1 LKACRLTTGNFFFD
15 AFRKEH
21 FNQLGRLTSR
31 VLSVGQDM
39 VQNSAIV
46 PEDLDRPLTPSTL
59 GIPELRSQTPRIQSL
74 HHDTLSALRDL
85 IVQNQLPP
93 GTRLTEAM
101 LSERF
106 NVSRTPLREALK
118 VLSSEGL
125 VEILPNRGARVVTLT
140 VADIQHLFEVIG
152 ALESLAGRLACD
164 HISDAEICDLKAI
177 HCQMQATFFRSDLPE
192 YFRLNQ
198 LIHVQIVAAAK
209 NPVLAATHQKLNA
222 RLLRARY
229 MANQVD
235 HDRWGAAMREH
246 QRIVEALEQRNGE
259 QTASLLLQHLQHKF
273 EAIRRY
279 LEPARATG

>member
-1 LKACRLTTGNFFFD
+1 MGLNT
-15 AFRKEH
+15 
-21 FNQLGRLTSR
+21 
-31 VLSVGQDM
+31 
-39 VQNSAIV
+39 AIV
-46 PEDLDRPLTPSTL
+46 SEDVDASPIRSSSSLAA
-59 GIPELRSQTPRIQSL
+59 LRSPSPRIQSL

-85 IVQNQLPP
+85 IVQNELPP

-106 NVSRTPLREALK
+106 SVSRTPLREALK

-140 VADIQHLFEVIG
+140 LADIQNLFAVIG
-152 ALESLAGRLACD
+152 ALESLAGRLACAT
-164 HISDAEICDLKAI
+164 ISDAEICDLKAT
-177 HCQMQATFFRSDLPE
+177 HCQMQATFLRSDLPE

-198 LIHVQIVAAAK
+198 AIHTQIVAAAR
-209 NPVLAATHQKLNA
+209 NPILARTHQNLNT

-235 HDRWGAAMREH
+235 QDRWAAAMREH
-246 QRIVEALEQRNGE
+246 ELIIQALERREGE
-259 QTASLLLQHLQHKF
+259 RTAHLLLEHLQHKF

-279 LEPARATG
+279 LETVRGAQEAV

>member
-1 LKACRLTTGNFFFD
+1 MGPNT
-15 AFRKEH
+15 
-21 FNQLGRLTSR
+21 
-31 VLSVGQDM
+31 
-39 VQNSAIV
+39 AIV
-46 PEDLDRPLTPSTL
+46 LEDLDALSMRSSSSVAALRPQP
-59 GIPELRSQTPRIQSL
+59 PRIQSL
-74 HHDTLSALRDL
+74 HQDTLSALRDL
-85 IVQNQLPP
+85 IVHGELSP

-140 VADIQHLFEVIG
+140 LIDIKNLFEVIG

-164 HISDAEICDLKAI
+164 HISEAEICDLKAT
-177 HCQMQATFFRSDLPE
+177 HCQMQATFLRSDLPE

-198 LIHVQIVAAAK
+198 AIHTQIVAAAR
-209 NPVLAATHQKLNA
+209 NPVLATTHQNLNA

-235 HDRWGAAMREH
+235 HDRWAAAMREH
-246 QRIVEALEQRNGE
+246 ELIIDALERHQGDR
-259 QTASLLLQHLQHKF
+259 TADLLLLHLQHKF

-279 LEPARATG
+279 LETLCNPQAT